1 MSEMEEIRPYLLFA
15 GLGYFSG
22 SVLYAQIFLRLF
34 RGRDVRTVSEDEN
47 PGTAN
52 AFLGGGVVCGV
63 LALAGDLC
71 KGMLPV
77 QWALQ
82 NCDMRCPWFAL
93 VLAAPVIGHAW
104 PIFFRFRG
112 GKAIAVS
119 FGVLLGIAPV
129 CPVPLAALAFFYLF
143 FSLVVRISPH
153 AWRIAAFLAAGL
165 AGRALT
171 LPASLV
177 GGVRLIVLIVCGKH
191 LAALHRNPEPIRLRL
206 FHS

>member
-15 GLGYFSG
+15 GLGYLSG

-52 AFLGGGVVCGV
+52 AFLGGGVVCGA

-129 CPVPLAALAFFYLF
+129 CPVPLF

-153 AWRIAAFLAAGL
+153 AWRSIAAFLAAGL
-165 AGRALT
+165 AGRALA

-177 GGVRLIVLIVCGKH
+177 SGVRLIVLIVCGKH
-191 LAALHRNPEPIRLRL
+191 LAALHRNPEPVRLRL